1 MTKPQGNHSR
11 TSTLKKRSVR
21 LWSDDVN
28 AETKNPA
35 IRQRQDCSN
44 SSATG
49 ESPTE
54 TGTKILNNNTVQQA
68 NCENSKGTNEVFFNS
83 ILMTASKTMTNF
95 VQDATK
101 SICIYATWQVTRN
114 RKIRK
119 LSLIL
124 MDMANAVVNIA
135 RNASFRFVY
144 VQLRNI
150 KNSHK
155 MLARNPMIL
164 INATRGAVLDA
175 IRIQVTLKHSIQRH
189 GKVIRDVMNR
199 VLCKAGCVICC
210 PFTSGVRV
218 WRSEVA
224 SSTLHIHEAVSQLI
238 TSKSSKQ

>member
-35 IRQRQDCSN
+35 IHQRQDCCNSN
-44 SSATG
+44 ETE

-68 NCENSKGTNEVFFNS
+68 NCQNSKGTNEVLFNS

-119 LSLIL
+119 LSLLL

-144 VQLRNI
+144 AQLRNI

-155 MLARNPMIL
+155 MLACNPMIL
-164 INATRGAVLDA
+164 MNATRGAVLDA

-218 WRSEVA
+218 
-224 SSTLHIHEAVSQLI
+224 
-238 TSKSSKQ
+238 